1 MWHGPNPVK
10 EMREYLGLSSDIL
23 EPDGIVPPDA
33 TAAIV
38 ALARKVRELEA
49 EIGALRGA
57 GEVSDGD

>member
-1 MWHGPNPVK
+1 MRHTTNPVQ
-10 EMREYLGLSSDIL
+10 EMREYLGLPSYVL

-49 EIGALRGA
+49 EIKALRGEK
-57 GEVSDGD
+57 GTSSD